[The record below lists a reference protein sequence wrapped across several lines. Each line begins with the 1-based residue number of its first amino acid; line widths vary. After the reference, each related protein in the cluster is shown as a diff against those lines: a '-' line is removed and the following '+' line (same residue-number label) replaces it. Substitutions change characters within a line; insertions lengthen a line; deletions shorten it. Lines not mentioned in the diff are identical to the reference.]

1 MRVLTNLLF
10 KVTLSSMVLT
20 APAMITGRAK
30 YDGDSRLKAKEAIL
44 PFYSSAVIVKFIEHP
59 SLTVIPTYTV
69 EEKAA
74 VSVPAPA
81 NIAAAG
87 APATTVASASASTV
101 TESAPATVL
110 APTLAGT
117 EAFATRGAAEN
128 ATVGVSATKAS
139 ASAAPANTASANVPA
154 PGEKEVSDNGV
165 ASSTAAK
172 AAELRMVINQAVMI
186 YSNMKLVN
194 QGLDEKAF
202 EYAWRGYHNML
213 KKGLIHKRTVLS
225 ICDFSQS
232 CCSKRMYV
240 IDVQH
245 RKLLYRTYVAHGQ
258 NSGEEY
264 ATTFSNEPESFKS
277 SLGFYVTDRI
287 YYGHNGLS
295 LRLNGVDS
303 GYNDLALKR
312 KIVLHGSTYVGDKY
326 MENFGTLGTSLG
338 CPALPSTMSSRII
351 RAVKN
356 GSCLFIYH
364 PTQQYLENSAI
375 ING

>member
-30 YDGDSRLKAKEAIL
+30 YDGDSRLKAKPAIL
-44 PFYSSAVIVKFIEHP
+44 PFYSAAVIGKFIDHP
-59 SLTVIPTYTV
+59 SLTAVPTYSVDERTIV
-69 EEKAA
+69 RPALAA
-74 VSVPAPA
+74 TSPAVGPVPAP
-81 NIAAAG
+81 G
-87 APATTVASASASTV
+87 SL
-101 TESAPATVL
+101 PATV
-110 APTLAGT
+110 T
-117 EAFATRGAAEN
+117 
-128 ATVGVSATKAS
+128 VSAP
-139 ASAAPANTASANVPA
+139 ASAAPEITASASTASANVPA
-154 PGEKEVSDNGV
+154 TGGKEVTDNGV
-165 ASSTAAK
+165 ASSATAK
-172 AAELRMVINQAVMI
+172 AAELRMVVSQAVTI
-186 YSNMKLVN
+186 YSNMKLVK

-202 EYAWRGYHNML
+202 EYAWRGYHNLL
-213 KKGLIHKRTVLS
+213 KKGLVHKKTILS

-264 ATTFSNEPESFKS
+264 ANSFSNEPESFKS
-277 SLGFYVTDRI
+277 SLGFYVTDRV
-287 YYGHNGLS
+287 YYGRNGLS
-295 LRLNGVDS
+295 LRLNGVDT

-312 KIVLHGSTYVGDKY
+312 KIVLHGSNYVGDKY

-338 CPALPSTMSSRII
+338 CPALPSTMSGRII

-356 GSCLFIYH
+356 GTCLFIYH

>member
-1 MRVLTNLLF
+1 MRLLTNLLF

-30 YDGDSRLKAKEAIL
+30 YDGDSRLKGREVIL

-59 SLTVIPTYTV
+59 SLTVVPTYSA
-69 EEKAA
+69 EEKIALPVPAMANVVAA
-74 VSVPAPA
+74 PAPA
-81 NIAAAG
+81 
-87 APATTVASASASTV
+87 PTV
-101 TESAPATVL
+101 TVSAPAPTV
-110 APTLAGT
+110 T
-117 EAFATRGAAEN
+117 
-128 ATVGVSATKAS
+128 VSAP
-139 ASAAPANTASANVPA
+139 APAVAVPVPVSAVTAPVSAPILKAPA
-154 PGEKEVSDNGV
+154 PEEKEAADNGV
-165 ASSTAAK
+165 ASSVAVK
-172 AAELRMVINQAVMI
+172 AAELRMVISQAVTI
-186 YSNMKLVN
+186 YSNMELEN

-202 EYAWRGYHNML
+202 EYAWRGYHNLL
-213 KKGLIHKRTVLS
+213 KKGLIQKRTVLS

-245 RKLLYRTYVAHGQ
+245 RKLLYRTFVAHGQ

-277 SLGFYVTDRI
+277 SLGFYVTDRV
-287 YYGHNGLS
+287 YYGRNGLS
-295 LRLNGVDS
+295 LRLKGVDS

-312 KIVLHGSTYVGDKY
+312 KIVLHGSAYVGDKY

-338 CPALPSTMSSRII
+338 CPALPSSVSGRII
-351 RAVKN
+351 RAVRN

-364 PTQQYLENSAI
+364 PTQQYLENSPI